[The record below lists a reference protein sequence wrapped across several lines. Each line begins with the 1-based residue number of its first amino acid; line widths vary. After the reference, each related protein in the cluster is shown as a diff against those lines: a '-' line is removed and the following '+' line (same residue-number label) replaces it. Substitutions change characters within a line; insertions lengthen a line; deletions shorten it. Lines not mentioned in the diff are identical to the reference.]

1 MLKQQIKK
9 MSNEQIRERLMQID
23 DLLYEDINIS
33 YEQANNLWN
42 EQDMLLYELKVV
54 RGLEE

>member
-1 MLKQQIKK
+1 MLDEKIKK
-9 MSNEQIRERLMQID
+9 MSNEQIKERLSQID
-23 DLLYEDINIS
+23 DILYEDINLC
-33 YEQANNLWN
+33 YEETKNLWN